1 MHVYRSVPSGLS
13 AAAIAGACR
22 DRPAAAGWA
31 AGRMVIGVGLI
42 AAVGAPLGLL
52 WAVLGM
58 ALVVSAAAFV
68 RRAGEWSMQ
77 TPALVLD
84 SRPSWGGRRYTAW
97 RLEAGALDDAAVD
110 ALIDRLRAALDGVAG
125 PTVAVGDESTVRAAW
140 GLGSTPDID
149 ATATP
154 VASRRTDASPGIWL
168 RIDRVGPI
176 CVTFLAAEG
185 PSTDALVDVASVIS

>member
-1 MHVYRSVPSGLS
+1 
-13 AAAIAGACR
+13 
-22 DRPAAAGWA
+22 
-31 AGRMVIGVGLI
+31 
-42 AAVGAPLGLL
+42 
-52 WAVLGM
+52 
-58 ALVVSAAAFV
+58 
-68 RRAGEWSMQ
+68 MQ

-84 SRPSWGGRRYTAW
+84 SRPSWGGRWYTAW
-97 RLEAGALDDAAVD
+97 RLEAGALDNAAVD

-125 PTVAVGDESTVRAAW
+125 PTVAVGDESTFRAAW

-185 PSTDALVDVASVIS
+185 PSTDALVDGADGLGAEAQRLQAQPIAQVIPVIVKEAVSNFS